1 MKRSRQKYTAEFK
14 RQAVLMI
21 TEQGLSIPEVA
32 RQLGVSQNCLRNWKR
47 DFLQLGNQAFPGQ
60 GNLSPEQAE
69 LHRLREENRRLTAER
84 DLLKKAAAYFASLS
98 D

>member
-1 MKRSRQKYTAEFK
+1 MKRRRQKYTAEFK

-21 TEQGLSIPEVA
+21 TEQRLSIPEVA
-32 RQLGVSQNCLRNWKR
+32 RQLGVAQNCLRNWKR
-47 DFLQLGNQAFPGQ
+47 DSLQLGNQAFPGQ

-84 DLLKKAAAYFASLS
+84 DLLKKAAAYFAGLS